1 LLACHCR
8 SSLSLCSLL
17 LAAVLLASALP
28 GSEAAGGGR
37 GLRQQDVA
45 SRSSLDKDDKKG
57 EDEKKCPE
65 KVIEEEL
72 SIE

>member
-1 LLACHCR
+1 
-8 SSLSLCSLL
+8 
-17 LAAVLLASALP
+17 VLLASALP
-28 GSEAAGGGR
+28 GSKAAGGGR

>member
-1 LLACHCR
+1 
-8 SSLSLCSLL
+8 
-17 LAAVLLASALP
+17 VLLASALP